1 MATRTLI
8 SSKLIRLL
16 LSSKAT
22 EAVPGEAQGPS
33 GAQDRAKTRSGLKTF
48 EKNTSFLE
56 VHPGAMWTQKEIE
69 RRALKKR
76 QERDSEKRFERRTLK
91 KKSRGGL

>member
-8 SSKLIRLL
+8 SSKLICLL
-16 LSSKAT
+16 LSSKAV

-48 EKNTSFLE
+48 EKNTSFFGGT
-56 VHPGAMWTQKEIE
+56 PGSYV
-69 RRALKKR
+69 
-76 QERDSEKRFERRTLK
+76 DSERNREKGSE